1 MVRILVVEDDADCRG
16 LIKHRLE
23 RGGHTVQEAATGEG
37 ALRFLSKS
45 EYDLVILDIYLPGI
59 SGWEVAHRIAAD
71 PETSHLP
78 VLFLSVSERDEA
90 PQDVRSKGWL
100 SKPFTNQ
107 DLKQAVEKM
116 TSRREDDQCF

>member
-1 MVRILVVEDDADCRG
+1 MARILVVEDDADCRG

-37 ALRFLSKS
+37 ALHLLSKS

-59 SGWEVAHRIAAD
+59 SGWEVANRIAAD

-78 VLFLSVSERDEA
+78 VLFVSVMERDEA
-90 PQDVRSKGWL
+90 PQGISIKGWL
-100 SKPFTNQ
+100 AKPFTGKSLNR
-107 DLKQAVEKM
+107 AVEEM
-116 TSRREDDQCF
+116 LDGLT